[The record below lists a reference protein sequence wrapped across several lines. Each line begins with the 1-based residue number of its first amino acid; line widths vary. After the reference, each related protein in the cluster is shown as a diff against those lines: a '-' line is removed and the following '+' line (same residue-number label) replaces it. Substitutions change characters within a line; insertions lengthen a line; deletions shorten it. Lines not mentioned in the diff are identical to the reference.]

1 MDCSI
6 VGANQRDVRVVVAG
20 DILDLI
26 KADKPIDVKALSLNM
41 YNAMY
46 EAKEKNNT
54 EALAYARL
62 VPFMVQQLM
71 GADMNILQHVAKSKV
86 DLTELMNLQLEA
98 QKPKTGLKAIEK
110 WLGVDKTNKKKKLAA
125 ANSKKKS
132 KTKPKADG
140 VQASLAFNDPT
151 LPVKVGD
158 TVQVLTGKGDVM
170 GVIAEDRGDTVKLE
184 DGRIRKKKN
193 VKLKIK
199 TSVPIAET
207 KTIKQLVIESLK
219 EDLKG
224 EFVSEEAKKDIQS
237 KIAQLENEGKKKGQS
252 NDDFLE
258 EQHNQRQGEVDD
270 WYQKKK
276 DKIAEEELTLSKG
289 SLETGAPDGN
299 IERGPLPTTVEEVMA
314 LSTEE
319 FARWLITHDLIAKG
333 LSTTVTRPYF
343 GMGPKEL
350 DGVID
355 KILNNKTKKPNGELY
370 ASVALFYS
378 EIAEMQRVNEEF
390 PMMTGTGGMSTLDLS
405 PPLSEM
411 IKLGLKSEKPD
422 PIKKE
427 PEQPAPTAKNPFQGK
442 LKSVIDSVI
451 GAFKAYAPSWLI
463 TSGNETGYS
472 PTAKNERVPTPEN
485 KDAYAAQ
492 RNIIKMMEP
501 GVDSSELVVNG
512 RKGVFLTAKHIV
524 DKEGNGRYR
533 MVLTDKNGEDILFD
547 ENNEPSLYGTP
558 RDYGMSM
565 VGKLINEKG
574 EVNTNSPAFKTRVDS
589 LMALKKGN
597 KKFTRAHAIETL
609 KAEIL
614 HLNSIREYIDQDKE
628 NNTLE
633 FVISGGSLGY
643 IQIGY
648 SSAELTSVSKLTT
661 DKNPNNP
668 KEFLIRMEVSN
679 TANPIG
685 KDGWL
690 YATSNEMEGDWI
702 PIERPGLRDTPYVEL
717 IKSLLF
723 DEKLVDKNGNPVNA
737 IDRARHLEKYI
748 AISKKGEVEFDY
760 DIGTKRVTRLIVNG
774 YTVIDTT
781 KAIVNTGEKIINSA
795 DIKSFKEYKKK
806 AGGKNPKEFFT
817 SKSAFTEF
825 YNDDTGK
832 RQTAPDS
839 STWLLQPNGRYDLV
853 DKVSGEVY
861 ISDVNL
867 ETGVQYLSTNT
878 VRDLEGGKQAYDDL
892 IQKNNKGTNF
902 PTFKMHVNQKALAET
917 EFYAVTVEDGVLT
930 TKVQNTRTH
939 MADNN
944 FKIQTPD
951 VSSDGMI
958 RKVNAFFTFK
968 LSDRAD
974 KKINEDVIKEEE
986 AIAAANEKEILPSV
1000 EEENAAAAAALDAQM
1015 KALRDKN
1022 KLNKT
1027 LDVKNEDREATA
1039 KQIKEARQWW
1049 DKHPLSKH
1057 ISFKEMFATI
1067 NQDGVAQWNLDGI
1080 TLFKGSDY
1088 SDLYHEAWHGFTQTM
1103 LTKEQKTALYK
1114 EVAKKAGSFK
1124 AYNGRMVSFANAS
1137 EQQLEEY
1144 LAEEFRSF
1152 MLKGKKGTTAGPKQ
1166 LSFFKKILAVLKAL
1180 FNNTSIDAAIMDSKS
1195 NSVVNELF
1203 EKMRVGDLS
1212 SYTFSE
1218 ANANFGKLN
1227 QGITAIPGNELI
1239 DGVES
1244 LNYQTSAELNDL
1256 MDGYLAEYVT
1266 VMNQGLDL
1274 KQIARLKEINEIL
1287 SNKDEE
1293 GKQIYQSEER
1303 KLVEERRALIDNE
1316 YASHKFSSLIT
1327 SDQDTLT
1334 TGYVYAL
1341 GKFNALQ
1348 ASLTAAVKRETD
1360 PTKKANKIKDLK
1372 MITFAVR
1379 QFGDTVDIYSNR
1391 NAEGTQAY
1399 GMVGYHMVKSKLFQD
1414 TQWDLLPEAM
1424 AEDASGPM
1432 AKRAFD
1438 RAGNESSLKDLASSE
1453 ILFLLKTLP
1462 QLERSKDG
1470 KWEPVLNRFGVTERA
1485 PFQKIWN
1492 RMVRVTENTQDFDQ
1506 MYAKLEVE
1514 AEKFPVIQELLDRL
1528 GDPRSSQVKTEH
1540 ALWTQLF
1547 KTFSKSRVSLIQMTV
1562 EENRDGTHE
1571 SRTGEAFNADY
1582 AVGRNWQSEFTGADP
1597 SEFINNDERGNSMN
1611 LRAIIKAFPSSKHAS
1626 DNPIAFLAAI
1636 GMPLSDNFEINDEL
1650 ASNKSTYG
1658 IGHFWNEI
1666 VKLHAD
1672 KTRVTQLDQIT
1683 KKSLGGRYKLLQ
1695 RLEARYSDVFSN
1707 FMVTNAEGNAQ
1718 FEHTLN
1724 NSMTMMVNAIN
1735 NTVDYNSMIELPHL
1749 SHLDVSKSPFAKS
1762 SLWLKA
1768 MFNLTG
1774 SSDINADNYN
1784 PNYGERRYNSTGEYV
1799 TLRLTN
1805 LSGVLTKRAG
1815 EESGTGVS
1823 SAGADEYSKLIMDL
1837 QLSYDG
1843 MPELMRHADK
1853 GTSFAIT
1860 IDGALEIGGSSTD
1873 NYIPIGLFAPQKVD
1887 GKTIEPFRAK
1897 TVERLSPHIIA
1908 ELERMRILETM
1919 VDKDGVPKMDTPFDP
1934 DYIQNGRDFV
1944 AFEDALSDSTKEA
1957 LKKVAFGNPGLTK
1970 AQANILIAE
1979 AVESM
1984 REAINTDLT
1993 KYFNKQYED
2002 VNSKLDDAYFL
2013 ADNTKE
2019 DMRRNGITGDTREA
2033 AVRSFVHNSWIH
2045 NIESIALVYGDLAQY
2060 NHAKEGF
2067 HKRNAGA
2074 GSTGDIY
2081 RHDATMVRH
2090 INDDYYNSS
2099 YAAKHAKRLKIK
2111 ERRKYGSVM
2120 STAIIEDQDI
2130 KSVYLEEY
2138 KEAFGDDWNKVEGYG
2153 SQNEG
2158 DAQGL
2163 IQFDAYRELKVAEG
2177 TWSNEQDALFVK
2189 IVNGEKVSTKDV
2201 AQFFPVIKAQYWGP
2215 LANDTELTIQSFH
2228 KYSLFPMIPTV
2239 IKGKKME
2246 KLHDKMVKEGIGY
2259 LTFESGSKVG
2269 TITKK
2274 ANTKKDS
2281 EGNVVISRDYDKV
2294 YGENQSLNENILDP
2308 TLEDEEGNYIEYFTK
2323 NDIYIQ
2329 YLKNQ
2334 LEIHDERKGNVIF
2347 STQLRKLIEDG
2358 LMTNGVPTD
2367 FMYKESLGK
2376 EKDLAKRVAA
2386 WKKLGVFD
2394 KSGKLIDDSKMIAES
2409 SKYALLKDYE
2419 KNIDRLTQY
2428 AKDKLL
2434 EEINWSS
2441 RMVNGR
2447 EELTGDMEN
2456 LLDMVRSELTRQD
2469 LGQHSI
2475 DFIQTNKDGTIKN
2488 DLSLSLGVE
2497 QIEKLLNAMLV
2508 KKLLKQKVNGE
2519 GLIQVAATLMEDMAA
2534 EQGRDF
2540 SNPTEE
2546 DLAKYGSKD
2555 LPHYRKGKGKDGKTT
2570 AAKVKVALAGDFK
2583 YLLNMPSVKAKAQED
2598 DIIQKAKALTQDPRL
2613 TALNTLIKD
2622 EEWLNEG
2629 RNREMISM
2637 IGVRIPVQGM
2647 NSMEFMEVYE
2657 FLPEEAGSIIVPP
2670 TEIVTKSGAD
2680 FDVDKM
2686 TVMMPNILNLNGSV
2700 ELATTGLAKKSK
2712 ETLKKERDDLYNEI
2726 DNIRNEHRESRK
2738 DKETKFTD
2746 EERDILSDTKD
2757 RIRTERIKIKGLKA
2771 QWLTA
2776 SRQYKSPSVVKRM
2789 KSLEASIDAA
2799 QFKKTSLE
2807 ETESM
2812 YYNTLPNDRLRH
2824 TLSKPEEKLAE
2835 VQRQL
2840 ASISDKSIQNDIM
2853 NNIREILS
2861 LPENFKSLVMPNST
2875 ELLTGEKGKDGL
2887 SQEMEPHVMDNNKLD
2902 NVMSDKRY
2910 KGKEKKGKRKDRISG
2925 TRVLEVGYNLYKH
2938 TSNNIGKQ
2946 TLGLGAVD
2954 NTYNTLFNRIGAYM
2968 NPSTHSR
2975 KDYDAALTQEL
2986 DDKSKLTDR
2995 QKNILK
3001 TYTEQKLRLN
3011 HNTIGVKSATSISL
3025 SNEFGTDG
3033 TPISDVVNQLING
3046 WVDIAADAFVFNL
3059 QGNKE
3064 VSPVLLFMVQAGVP
3078 IDEAV
3083 YFVSNPLVRQYVKEQ
3098 KLANSTY
3105 GAALGTA
3112 PTMTV
3117 KVNGQDVEVPA
3128 PQMARHTARGIV
3140 LQRAGIAEDGNKR
3153 TILETARQR
3162 LGRTDGSLKS
3172 NGKFSKTQLKKH
3184 AKQKMN
3190 SFEATEF
3197 DRDVFIHFL
3206 EIENMSDGVKAM
3218 KMRTNVDTSKDAT
3231 LFAAQDRITM
3241 INQIK
3246 SEGQFP
3252 AEMVDKIQN
3261 ESPISSF
3268 FIQEFQIALLGDM
3281 FPLRNHAA
3289 INQFIQDVPFD
3300 DWKHTYG
3307 VKDKAIINWKSDLIN
3322 YAFQNELKYFN
3333 IDKLTHYNN
3342 RRLTSRSAEQPA
3354 QTSEVINI
3362 YAGTNENA
3370 ELSNFA
3376 ERPFTLSE
3384 DKMVFGNTEISAAM
3398 LELDKTV
3405 TFNTVEGAFQA
3416 EKIIYSDRYF
3426 KDELITKEGVELV
3439 ERLAKATGKEAKAIG
3454 RTIKGL
3460 DTQSWDKNSTK
3471 VMKDLMLESFKQ
3483 NPQALA
3489 QLSATGN
3496 ATLTHTQDKSKW
3508 GKEFPRI
3515 LMEVRSELGGTQQ
3528 TSEVDPLTIASS
3540 TIKKEP
3546 HWKKDQEMAQAST
3559 KAIGIDVTEIV
3570 PQYIKP
3576 NYKSSTGAYLKA
3588 IGGSATE
3595 FTGDDKVWIFGAGS
3609 WNFSS
3614 RGDEILNRL
3623 FKNRYKPIIDK
3634 AISSGVTVFNIG
3646 TASGIDSLATDYLKS
3661 KGFSVK
3667 SKGRW
3672 NEVSTPQT
3680 KREAGT
3686 NIEDVFLT
3694 RYGAYVKDGKMYID
3708 RAQLRLDYKN
3718 KSFTHK
3724 PVTKEMYARE
3734 IAKAKAANRE
3744 PKYMNL
3750 TAPVLGIA
3758 FDTEQEYIQFV
3769 LEREVLREARPLSTV
3784 ISSAKFM
3791 RTVDRTK
3798 YDNKIKEDQ
3807 TNDEWAEWVVAMAYE
3822 NYLRDE
3828 ALTKTFNH
3836 YQLFKSENTFA
3847 HEFVRIKKAY
3857 PSLKTSFDLM
3867 NLLDFKDKNGWKNL
3881 ALNQSELDEDQLN
3894 VLHENLEDLTS
3905 GSKLREILPE
3915 ASQIE
3920 IDEIIQYFESFPIV
3934 AFMQSG
3940 MSQNSQFSLTS
3951 FVSQDKMVALLEKPL
3966 KNLEKLLDSNSRLKQ
3981 VYLNGYHA
3989 KWKNKNSA
3997 ASRDGRV
4004 RGKNMTDNITL
4015 LDSSTIRGS
4024 VDTTTPEQR
4033 MTTLDYTPSKVDANG
4048 YDSRGLT
4055 LSSAKKLLE
4064 DNPEKN
4070 FVYDYAITNQTN
4082 ATQGNR
4088 ALHGGKN
4095 AMGLSTL
4102 YMYSQGS
4109 KGGVR
4114 QDLIR
4119 DVNGEIADDVKEAI
4133 DHDIDEMIKAQE
4145 SGQQLIFDKAGY
4157 GQYMI
4162 SDTYQIADSLA
4173 PRTFLYLS
4181 KQLLERVQF
4190 VNPGYLKTQTGKVEV
4205 QAGQAVTDA
4214 SVWQDVRNEISTA
4227 EVRDFIKQCL

>member
-6 VGANQRDVRVVVAG
+6 VGVNQRHVRVAVAG

-86 DLTELMNLQLEA
+86 DLNELMELQLEA
-98 QKPKTGLKAIEK
+98 QKPKSGLKSIEK
-110 WLGVDKTNKKKKLAA
+110 WLGVDKTNKKKKLASK
-125 ANSKKKS
+125 NSKKKS

-158 TVQVLTGKGDVM
+158 TVQVLTGKGDKM
-170 GVIAEDRGDTVKLE
+170 GVVAEDRGDTVKLE

-199 TSVPIAET
+199 TSVPIAQT
-207 KTIKQLVIESLK
+207 KTIKQLVIESLE

-224 EFVSEEAKKDIQS
+224 EFVSEEAKKDIRN
-237 KIAQLENEGKKKGQS
+237 KIAQLKNEGKKKGQS

-299 IERGPLPTTVEEVMA
+299 IDRGPLPTTVEEVMA

-333 LSTTVTRPYF
+333 LSTAVTRPYF

-355 KILNNKTKKPNGELY
+355 RILNNKTKKSNGELY

-390 PMMTGTGGMSTLDLS
+390 PMMTGTGGMSLS

-422 PIKKE
+422 PT
-427 PEQPAPTAKNPFQGK
+427 PEKPEKPAPTNKNPFQGK
-442 LKSVIDSVI
+442 LKSIIDRVIA
-451 GAFKAYAPSWLI
+451 AFKAYTPSYLI
-463 TSGNETGYS
+463 TSGNETGYT

-524 DKEGNGRYR
+524 DEKGNGRYR

-574 EVNTNSPAFKTRVDS
+574 EVNANSEAFKARVDS
-589 LMALKKGN
+589 LMALKEGN

-609 KAEIL
+609 KAEVL

-668 KEFLIRMEVSN
+668 KEFLIRMEVSS

-685 KDGWL
+685 NDGWL

-723 DEKLVDKNGNPVNA
+723 DEKILDKNGNPINA

-748 AISKKGEVEFDY
+748 AINKKGEVEFDY
-760 DIGTKRVTRLIVNG
+760 DVGTKRVTRLIVNG

-781 KAIVNTGEKIINSA
+781 KAIVNTGGKIINNT

-806 AGGKNPKEFFT
+806 SGGKNPKEFFT
-817 SKSAFTEF
+817 SKSTFTEF
-825 YNDDTGK
+825 YNNDTGK
-832 RQTAPDS
+832 QQTAPDS

-853 DKVSGEVY
+853 DKASGEVY

-892 IQKNNKGTNF
+892 IQKNNDKAGKF

-917 EFYAVTVEDGVLT
+917 EFYAVTIEDGVLT
-930 TKVQNTRTH
+930 TKVQNTRAH

-974 KKINEDVIKEEE
+974 KKINEDIIKEKE
-986 AIAAANEKEILPSV
+986 AVATANENESLPSI
-1000 EEENAAAAAALDAQM
+1000 EEENDAAAAALDAQM

-1124 AYNGRMVSFANAS
+1124 AYNGRMVSFADAN

-1144 LAEEFRSF
+1144 LAEEFRNF

-1227 QGITAIPGNELI
+1227 QGITAIPGNDLI

-1274 KQIARLKEINEIL
+1274 KQQARLNEINEIL
-1287 SNKDEE
+1287 NNKDEE

-1327 SDQDTLT
+1327 TDQDVLT

-1348 ASLTAAVKRETD
+1348 ASLSAEIKKEAD

-1372 MITFAVR
+1372 MIAFAIK

-1391 NAEGTQAY
+1391 NAEGTEAY

-1506 MYAKLEVE
+1506 MYAKLQTE
-1514 AEKFPVIQELLDRL
+1514 AVKFPVIQELLDRL
-1528 GDPRSSQVKTEH
+1528 GDPRKSQVKTEH

-1562 EENRDGTHE
+1562 EQNKNGTYE

-1582 AVGRNWQSEFTGADP
+1582 AVGRNWQSQFTGADP
-1597 SEFINNDERGNSMN
+1597 SDFINNDERGNSMN
-1611 LRAIIKAFPSSKHAS
+1611 LKAVIKAFPSSKHAS

-1636 GMPLSDNFEINDEL
+1636 GMPLSDNLEIKNEL
-1650 ASNKSTYG
+1650 ASNRSTYG
-1658 IGHFWNEI
+1658 IGFFWDEI
-1666 VKLHAD
+1666 VKLHSS

-1683 KKSLGGRYKLLQ
+1683 KDSLGGRYKLLQ

-1823 SAGADEYSKLIMDL
+1823 SASADEYSKLIMDL

-1944 AFEDALSDSTKEA
+1944 AFEDALSDSTKDA

-1979 AVESM
+1979 KVESM
-1984 REAINTDLT
+1984 REVINTDLT

-2081 RHDATMVRH
+2081 RHDDTMIRH
-2090 INDDYYNSS
+2090 INNDYYDSS

-2138 KEAFGDDWNKVEGYG
+2138 KEAFGDDWNKADGYG

-2177 TWSNEQDALFVK
+2177 TWSNEQNALFEK

-2274 ANTKKDS
+2274 AKTKKDS

-2294 YGENQSLNENILDP
+2294 YGENQSLNENIFDP
-2308 TLEDEEGNYIEYFTK
+2308 TLEDEDGNYIEYFTK
-2323 NDIYIQ
+2323 NDIYLQ

-2394 KSGKLIDDSKMIAES
+2394 KSGKLIDDSKMIAKS

-2419 KNIDRLTQY
+2419 NNIDRLTQY

-2441 RMVNGR
+2441 KMVNGR

-2540 SNPTEE
+2540 KNPTEE

-2583 YLLNMPSVKAKAQED
+2583 YLLNMPSVKEKAQED
-2598 DIIQKAKALTQDPRL
+2598 DIIQKAKALNQDPRL

-2726 DNIRNEHRESRK
+2726 DSIRNEHRESRK

-2746 EERDILSDTKD
+2746 QERDILSDTKD

-2824 TLSKPEEKLAE
+2824 TLAKPEEKLAE
-2835 VQRQL
+2835 IQRQL

-2875 ELLTGEKGKDGL
+2875 ELLTGEKDKDGL

-2910 KGKEKKGKRKDRISG
+2910 KGPKGDRISG

-2975 KDYDAALTQEL
+2975 KDYDAALTQEFN
-2986 DDKSKLTDR
+2986 DKDKLTER

-3112 PTMTV
+3112 PMMTV

-3140 LQRAGIAEDGNKR
+3140 LNRAGIAEDGNKR

-3289 INQFIQDVPFD
+3289 INQFIQDVSFD
-3300 DWKHTYG
+3300 DWKDTYG
-3307 VKDKAIINWKSDLIN
+3307 IKDKAIINWKSDLIN

-3342 RRLTSRSAEQPA
+3342 RRLVSAPVATQPA
-3354 QTSEVINI
+3354 QTPTLNSDAVVTPVRGGAVTILKDAFTDKQSEDYINKV
-3362 YAGTNENA
+3362 ENLLA
-3370 ELSNFA
+3370 TEQNKESNFDNEAKQVAVVYGPKEYSYAKGGKDSQGNKRMAIHNIKAIPQWMQDLSRKVEKDLGKPEGYYNHVLINRYGDDVGIGTHTDA
-3376 ERPFTLSE
+3376 ESIYDNEKGEVGSVAIYSIGHTKNKHKIGGV
-3384 DKMVFGNTEISAAM
+3384 D
-3398 LELDKTV
+3398 
-3405 TFNTVEGAFQA
+3405 FQA
-3416 EKIIYSDRYF
+3416 THNS
-3426 KDELITKEGVELV
+3426 
-3439 ERLAKATGKEAKAIG
+3439 LAEMSTGKLSHSVGKAKGVRYSINFRHIPPSQLGTKTAP
-3454 RTIKGL
+3454 
-3460 DTQSWDKNSTK
+3460 QS
-3471 VMKDLMLESFKQ
+3471 
-3483 NPQALA
+3483 
-3489 QLSATGN
+3489 
-3496 ATLTHTQDKSKW
+3496 
-3508 GKEFPRI
+3508 
-3515 LMEVRSELGGTQQ
+3515 
-3528 TSEVDPLTIASS
+3528 
-3540 TIKKEP
+3540 
-3546 HWKKDQEMAQAST
+3546 
-3559 KAIGIDVTEIV
+3559 
-3570 PQYIKP
+3570 
-3576 NYKSSTGAYLKA
+3576 
-3588 IGGSATE
+3588 
-3595 FTGDDKVWIFGAGS
+3595 
-3609 WNFSS
+3609 
-3614 RGDEILNRL
+3614 
-3623 FKNRYKPIIDK
+3623 
-3634 AISSGVTVFNIG
+3634 
-3646 TASGIDSLATDYLKS
+3646 
-3661 KGFSVK
+3661 
-3667 SKGRW
+3667 
-3672 NEVSTPQT
+3672 NEV
-3680 KREAGT
+3680 GT
-3686 NIEDVFLT
+3686 SIEDVFLT

-3708 RAQLRLDYKN
+3708 RAQLRLDYEN
-3718 KSFTHK
+3718 KSFTQK

-3758 FDTEQEYIQFV
+3758 FETEQEYIQFV
-3769 LEREVLREARPLSTV
+3769 LEREVLREERPLSTV
-3784 ISSAKFM
+3784 INSSKFM
-3791 RTVDRTK
+3791 RSVDRTK

-3807 TNDEWAEWVVAMAYE
+3807 TNDEWAEWIVSMAYE

-3966 KNLEKLLDSNSRLKQ
+3966 KNLEKLLDSNSGLKEI
-3981 VYLNGYHA
+3981 YLDRYHA
-3989 KWKNKNSA
+3989 KWRNKNSA

-4015 LDSSTIRGS
+4015 LDSSTIRRS
-4024 VDTTTPEQR
+4024 TNTTTPEQR

-4064 DNPEKN
+4064 DNPKKS

-4119 DVNGEIADDVKEAI
+4119 DVNGEIAADVKEAI
-4133 DHDIDEMIKAQE
+4133 DHDIDEMVKAQE

-4157 GQYMI
+4157 GQYML
-4162 SDTYQIADSLA
+4162 SNSLADSLA

-4214 SVWQDVRNEISTA
+4214 SIWQDVRNEISTD

>member
-1 MDCSI
+1 
-6 VGANQRDVRVVVAG
+6 
-20 DILDLI
+20 
-26 KADKPIDVKALSLNM
+26 
-41 YNAMY
+41 
-46 EAKEKNNT
+46 
-54 EALAYARL
+54 
-62 VPFMVQQLM
+62 
-71 GADMNILQHVAKSKV
+71 
-86 DLTELMNLQLEA
+86 
-98 QKPKTGLKAIEK
+98 
-110 WLGVDKTNKKKKLAA
+110 
-125 ANSKKKS
+125 
-132 KTKPKADG
+132 
-140 VQASLAFNDPT
+140 
-151 LPVKVGD
+151 
-158 TVQVLTGKGDVM
+158 
-170 GVIAEDRGDTVKLE
+170 
-184 DGRIRKKKN
+184 
-193 VKLKIK
+193 
-199 TSVPIAET
+199 
-207 KTIKQLVIESLK
+207 
-219 EDLKG
+219 
-224 EFVSEEAKKDIQS
+224 
-237 KIAQLENEGKKKGQS
+237 
-252 NDDFLE
+252 
-258 EQHNQRQGEVDD
+258 
-270 WYQKKK
+270 
-276 DKIAEEELTLSKG
+276 
-289 SLETGAPDGN
+289 
-299 IERGPLPTTVEEVMA
+299 
-314 LSTEE
+314 
-319 FARWLITHDLIAKG
+319 
-333 LSTTVTRPYF
+333 
-343 GMGPKEL
+343 
-350 DGVID
+350 
-355 KILNNKTKKPNGELY
+355 
-370 ASVALFYS
+370 
-378 EIAEMQRVNEEF
+378 
-390 PMMTGTGGMSTLDLS
+390 
-405 PPLSEM
+405 
-411 IKLGLKSEKPD
+411 
-422 PIKKE
+422 
-427 PEQPAPTAKNPFQGK
+427 
-442 LKSVIDSVI
+442 
-451 GAFKAYAPSWLI
+451 
-463 TSGNETGYS
+463 
-472 PTAKNERVPTPEN
+472 
-485 KDAYAAQ
+485 
-492 RNIIKMMEP
+492 
-501 GVDSSELVVNG
+501 
-512 RKGVFLTAKHIV
+512 
-524 DKEGNGRYR
+524 
-533 MVLTDKNGEDILFD
+533 
-547 ENNEPSLYGTP
+547 
-558 RDYGMSM
+558 
-565 VGKLINEKG
+565 
-574 EVNTNSPAFKTRVDS
+574 
-589 LMALKKGN
+589 
-597 KKFTRAHAIETL
+597 
-609 KAEIL
+609 
-614 HLNSIREYIDQDKE
+614 
-628 NNTLE
+628 
-633 FVISGGSLGY
+633 
-643 IQIGY
+643 
-648 SSAELTSVSKLTT
+648 
-661 DKNPNNP
+661 
-668 KEFLIRMEVSN
+668 
-679 TANPIG
+679 
-685 KDGWL
+685 
-690 YATSNEMEGDWI
+690 
-702 PIERPGLRDTPYVEL
+702 
-717 IKSLLF
+717 
-723 DEKLVDKNGNPVNA
+723 
-737 IDRARHLEKYI
+737 
-748 AISKKGEVEFDY
+748 
-760 DIGTKRVTRLIVNG
+760 
-774 YTVIDTT
+774 
-781 KAIVNTGEKIINSA
+781 
-795 DIKSFKEYKKK
+795 
-806 AGGKNPKEFFT
+806 
-817 SKSAFTEF
+817 
-825 YNDDTGK
+825 
-832 RQTAPDS
+832 
-839 STWLLQPNGRYDLV
+839 
-853 DKVSGEVY
+853 
-861 ISDVNL
+861 
-867 ETGVQYLSTNT
+867 
-878 VRDLEGGKQAYDDL
+878 
-892 IQKNNKGTNF
+892 
-902 PTFKMHVNQKALAET
+902 
-917 EFYAVTVEDGVLT
+917 
-930 TKVQNTRTH
+930 
-939 MADNN
+939 
-944 FKIQTPD
+944 
-951 VSSDGMI
+951 
-958 RKVNAFFTFK
+958 
-968 LSDRAD
+968 
-974 KKINEDVIKEEE
+974 
-986 AIAAANEKEILPSV
+986 
-1000 EEENAAAAAALDAQM
+1000 
-1015 KALRDKN
+1015 
-1022 KLNKT
+1022 
-1027 LDVKNEDREATA
+1027 
-1039 KQIKEARQWW
+1039 
-1049 DKHPLSKH
+1049 
-1057 ISFKEMFATI
+1057 
-1067 NQDGVAQWNLDGI
+1067 
-1080 TLFKGSDY
+1080 
-1088 SDLYHEAWHGFTQTM
+1088 
-1103 LTKEQKTALYK
+1103 
-1114 EVAKKAGSFK
+1114 
-1124 AYNGRMVSFANAS
+1124 
-1137 EQQLEEY
+1137 
-1144 LAEEFRSF
+1144 
-1152 MLKGKKGTTAGPKQ
+1152 
-1166 LSFFKKILAVLKAL
+1166 
-1180 FNNTSIDAAIMDSKS
+1180 
-1195 NSVVNELF
+1195 
-1203 EKMRVGDLS
+1203 
-1212 SYTFSE
+1212 
-1218 ANANFGKLN
+1218 
-1227 QGITAIPGNELI
+1227 
-1239 DGVES
+1239 
-1244 LNYQTSAELNDL
+1244 
-1256 MDGYLAEYVT
+1256 
-1266 VMNQGLDL
+1266 
-1274 KQIARLKEINEIL
+1274 
-1287 SNKDEE
+1287 
-1293 GKQIYQSEER
+1293 
-1303 KLVEERRALIDNE
+1303 
-1316 YASHKFSSLIT
+1316 
-1327 SDQDTLT
+1327 
-1334 TGYVYAL
+1334 
-1341 GKFNALQ
+1341 
-1348 ASLTAAVKRETD
+1348 
-1360 PTKKANKIKDLK
+1360 
-1372 MITFAVR
+1372 
-1379 QFGDTVDIYSNR
+1379 
-1391 NAEGTQAY
+1391 
-1399 GMVGYHMVKSKLFQD
+1399 MVGYHMVKSKLFQD

-1506 MYAKLEVE
+1506 MYAKLQTE
-1514 AEKFPVIQELLDRL
+1514 AVKFPVIQELLDRL
-1528 GDPRSSQVKTEH
+1528 GDPRKSQVKTEH

-1562 EENRDGTHE
+1562 EQNKNGTYE

-1582 AVGRNWQSEFTGADP
+1582 AVGRNWQSQFTGADP
-1597 SEFINNDERGNSMN
+1597 SDFINNDERGNSMN
-1611 LRAIIKAFPSSKHAS
+1611 LKAVIKAFPSSKHAS

-1636 GMPLSDNFEINDEL
+1636 GMPLSDNLEIKNEL
-1650 ASNKSTYG
+1650 ASNRSTYG
-1658 IGHFWNEI
+1658 IGFFWDEI
-1666 VKLHAD
+1666 VKLHSS

-1683 KKSLGGRYKLLQ
+1683 KDSLGGRYKLLQ

-1823 SAGADEYSKLIMDL
+1823 SASADEYSKLIMDL

-1957 LKKVAFGNPGLTK
+1957 LKEVAFGNPDLTK

-1979 AVESM
+1979 KVESM

-2081 RHDATMVRH
+2081 RHDDTMIRH
-2090 INDDYYNSS
+2090 INNDYYDSS

-2138 KEAFGDDWNKVEGYG
+2138 KEAFGDDWNKADGYG

-2177 TWSNEQDALFVK
+2177 TWSNEQNALFEK

-2274 ANTKKDS
+2274 AKTKKDS

-2294 YGENQSLNENILDP
+2294 YGENQSLNENIFDP
-2308 TLEDEEGNYIEYFTK
+2308 TLEDEDGNYIEYFTK
-2323 NDIYIQ
+2323 NDIYLQ

-2394 KSGKLIDDSKMIAES
+2394 KSGKLIDDSKMIAKS

-2419 KNIDRLTQY
+2419 NNIDRLTQY

-2441 RMVNGR
+2441 KMVNGR

-2540 SNPTEE
+2540 KNPTEE

-2583 YLLNMPSVKAKAQED
+2583 YLLNMPSVKEKAQED
-2598 DIIQKAKALTQDPRL
+2598 DIIQKAKALNQDPRL

-2726 DNIRNEHRESRK
+2726 DSIRNEHRESRK

-2746 EERDILSDTKD
+2746 QERDILSDTKD

-2824 TLSKPEEKLAE
+2824 TLAKPEEKLAE
-2835 VQRQL
+2835 IQRQL

-2875 ELLTGEKGKDGL
+2875 ELLTGEKDKDGL

-2910 KGKEKKGKRKDRISG
+2910 KGPKGDRISG

-2975 KDYDAALTQEL
+2975 KDYDAALTQEFN
-2986 DDKSKLTDR
+2986 DKDKLTER

-3112 PTMTV
+3112 PMMTV

-3140 LQRAGIAEDGNKR
+3140 LNRAGIAEDGNKR

-3289 INQFIQDVPFD
+3289 INQFIQDVSFD
-3300 DWKHTYG
+3300 DWKDTYG
-3307 VKDKAIINWKSDLIN
+3307 IKDKAIINWKSDLIN

-3342 RRLTSRSAEQPA
+3342 RRLVSAPVATQPA
-3354 QTSEVINI
+3354 QTPTLNSDAVVTPVRGGAVTILKDAFTDKQSEDYINKV
-3362 YAGTNENA
+3362 ENLLA
-3370 ELSNFA
+3370 TEQNKESNFDNEAKQVAVVYGPKEYSYAKGGKDSQGNKRMAIHNIKAIPQWMQDLSRKVEKDLGKPEGYYNHVLINRYGDDVGIGTHTDA
-3376 ERPFTLSE
+3376 ESIYDNEKGEVGSVAIYSIGHTKNKHKIGGV
-3384 DKMVFGNTEISAAM
+3384 D
-3398 LELDKTV
+3398 
-3405 TFNTVEGAFQA
+3405 FQA
-3416 EKIIYSDRYF
+3416 THNS
-3426 KDELITKEGVELV
+3426 
-3439 ERLAKATGKEAKAIG
+3439 LAEMSTGKLSHSVGKAKGVRYSINFRHIPPSQLGTKTAP
-3454 RTIKGL
+3454 
-3460 DTQSWDKNSTK
+3460 QS
-3471 VMKDLMLESFKQ
+3471 
-3483 NPQALA
+3483 
-3489 QLSATGN
+3489 
-3496 ATLTHTQDKSKW
+3496 
-3508 GKEFPRI
+3508 
-3515 LMEVRSELGGTQQ
+3515 
-3528 TSEVDPLTIASS
+3528 
-3540 TIKKEP
+3540 
-3546 HWKKDQEMAQAST
+3546 
-3559 KAIGIDVTEIV
+3559 
-3570 PQYIKP
+3570 
-3576 NYKSSTGAYLKA
+3576 
-3588 IGGSATE
+3588 
-3595 FTGDDKVWIFGAGS
+3595 
-3609 WNFSS
+3609 
-3614 RGDEILNRL
+3614 
-3623 FKNRYKPIIDK
+3623 
-3634 AISSGVTVFNIG
+3634 
-3646 TASGIDSLATDYLKS
+3646 
-3661 KGFSVK
+3661 
-3667 SKGRW
+3667 
-3672 NEVSTPQT
+3672 NEV
-3680 KREAGT
+3680 GT
-3686 NIEDVFLT
+3686 SIEDVFLT

-3708 RAQLRLDYKN
+3708 RAQLRLDYEN
-3718 KSFTHK
+3718 KSFTQK

-3758 FDTEQEYIQFV
+3758 FETEQEYIQFV
-3769 LEREVLREARPLSTV
+3769 LEREVLREERPLSTV
-3784 ISSAKFM
+3784 INSSKFM
-3791 RTVDRTK
+3791 RSVDRTK

-3807 TNDEWAEWVVAMAYE
+3807 TNDEWAEWIVSMAYE

-3966 KNLEKLLDSNSRLKQ
+3966 KNLEKLLDSNSGLKEI
-3981 VYLNGYHA
+3981 YLDRYHA
-3989 KWKNKNSA
+3989 KWRNKNSA

-4015 LDSSTIRGS
+4015 LDSSTIRRS
-4024 VDTTTPEQR
+4024 TNTTTPEQR

-4064 DNPEKN
+4064 DNPKKS

-4119 DVNGEIADDVKEAI
+4119 DVNGEIAADVKEAI
-4133 DHDIDEMIKAQE
+4133 DHDIDEMVKAQE

-4157 GQYMI
+4157 GQYML
-4162 SDTYQIADSLA
+4162 SNSLADSLA

-4214 SVWQDVRNEISTA
+4214 SIWQDVRNEISTD